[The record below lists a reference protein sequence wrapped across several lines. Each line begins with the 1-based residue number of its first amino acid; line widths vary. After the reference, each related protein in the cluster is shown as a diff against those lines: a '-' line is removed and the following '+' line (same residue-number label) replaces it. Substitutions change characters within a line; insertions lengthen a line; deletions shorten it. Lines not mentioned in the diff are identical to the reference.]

1 MREQP
6 FPTTLYGEWSPAEVQ
21 LLDHIYKS
29 KRGLPEI
36 RADVKQIYANLLA
49 ESRSICEGNFKS
61 IHSKDLEILF
71 SKYDEM
77 FFDGLLYE
85 TIERSGEPI
94 SFRVSKR
101 MTKVGGTTTK
111 YHMARGPGPQSSYEI
126 AISSTLLFS
135 TFYDVDR
142 PVNVTGIE
150 CLDRIECLQRIFEHE
165 LIHLTEML
173 IWDDSSCSRQRFQ
186 SLAFQF
192 FTHTE
197 ATHQLI
203 TPGERAS
210 EKFGIRTGD
219 KVQFCIDD
227 ACYEGFVNRITK
239 RATVLV
245 EDDCSPLYSDGK
257 RYAKYYVP
265 VAKLER
271 VG

>member
-1 MREQP
+1 M
-6 FPTTLYGEWSPAEVQ
+6 Q
-21 LLDHIYKS
+21 LLDHLYKS
-29 KRGLPEI
+29 KRRLPEI
-36 RADVKQIYANLLA
+36 KADVRQIYSSLLGQ
-49 ESRSICEGNFKS
+49 SGSIRAGNFTS
-61 IHSKDLEILF
+61 IHSSDLEFLF
-71 SKYDEM
+71 AKYDEM
-77 FFDGLLYE
+77 FFDGLLNE
-85 TIERSGEPI
+85 TIERSGAPL

-111 YHMARGPGPQSSYEI
+111 YRMARGPGPRSSYEI
-126 AISSTLLFS
+126 AISSTLLFA
-135 TFYDVDR
+135 TFYDVQR
-142 PVNVTGIE
+142 PIMVTGVE
-150 CLDRIECLQRIFEHE
+150 CRDRIECLQRIFEHE

-210 EKFGIRTGD
+210 QKFGIRTGD
-219 KVQFCIDD
+219 KVRFRIDD

-245 EDDCSPLYSDGK
+245 EDNCSPLYSDGK

-265 VAKLER
+265 ISQLEPA
-271 VG
+271 G

>member
-1 MREQP
+1 
-6 FPTTLYGEWSPAEVQ
+6 VQ
-21 LLDHIYKS
+21 LLDHMYKS
-29 KRGLPEI
+29 KRRLPEI
-36 RADVKQIYANLLA
+36 RTDVRSIYTSLLA
-49 ESRSICEGNFKS
+49 ESRWIRQGNFTS
-61 IHSKDLEILF
+61 IHSIDLEFLF
-71 SKYDEM
+71 AKYDDM
-77 FFDGLLYE
+77 FFEGLLAE
-85 TIERSGEPI
+85 TVERAGAPL

-111 YHMARGPGPQSSYEI
+111 YRMSRGPGPTSSYEI

-135 TFYDVDR
+135 TFYDVTR
-142 PVNVTGIE
+142 PVMVTGVE
-150 CLDRIECLQRIFEHE
+150 CQDRVECLQRIFEHE

-197 ATHQLI
+197 ATHELI

-219 KVQFCIDD
+219 KVRFRID
-227 ACYEGFVNRITK
+227 AASYEGFVNRITK

-265 VAKLER
+265 LAQLEP

>member
-1 MREQP
+1 
-6 FPTTLYGEWSPAEVQ
+6 VQ

-29 KRGLPEI
+29 KRRLPEI
-36 RADVKQIYANLLA
+36 RADVSTIYSGLLA
-49 ESRSICEGNFKS
+49 ESQSIREGNFTS
-61 IHSKDLEILF
+61 IRSQDLEILF
-71 SKYDEM
+71 AKYDET

-85 TIERSGEPI
+85 TIERSGAPI
-94 SFRVSKR
+94 SFRISKR

-111 YHMARGPGPQSSYEI
+111 YRMPPGPGPRSSYEI

-135 TFYDVDR
+135 TFYDIDR
-142 PVNVTGIE
+142 PVNVTGVE
-150 CLDRIECLQRIFEHE
+150 CRDRIECLQRIFEHE

-173 IWDDSSCSRQRFQ
+173 IWDDSSCSRRRFQ

-219 KVQFCIDD
+219 KVRFRIDN
-227 ACYEGFVNRITK
+227 ANYEGFVNRITK

-265 VAKLER
+265 ISQLEPAR
-271 VG
+271 

>member
-1 MREQP
+1 M
-6 FPTTLYGEWSPAEVQ
+6 Q

-29 KRGLPEI
+29 KRRLPEI
-36 RADVKQIYANLLA
+36 KADARQIYSSLLDQ
-49 ESRSICEGNFKS
+49 SRFIRAGNFTS
-61 IHSKDLEILF
+61 IHSSDLEFLF
-71 SKYDEM
+71 ARYDET

-85 TIERSGEPI
+85 TIERSGAPI

-111 YHMARGPGPQSSYEI
+111 YRMARGPGPRSSYEI
-126 AISSTLLFS
+126 AISSTLLFA
-135 TFYDVDR
+135 TFYDVQR
-142 PVNVTGIE
+142 PIMVTGVE
-150 CLDRIECLQRIFEHE
+150 CRDRIECLQRIFEHE

-210 EKFGIRTGD
+210 QKFGIRTGD
-219 KVQFCIDD
+219 KVRFRIDD

-245 EDDCSPLYSDGK
+245 EDDCAPLYSYGK

-265 VAKLER
+265 ISQLEPA
-271 VG
+271 G

>member
-1 MREQP
+1 MR
-6 FPTTLYGEWSPAEVQ
+6 
-21 LLDHIYKS
+21 LLDHINKN
-29 KRGLPEI
+29 KRKLQEI
-36 RADVKQIYANLLA
+36 RTDVSSIYSSLLA
-49 ESRSICEGNFKS
+49 ESRWVREGNFTS
-61 IHSKDLEILF
+61 IHSHDLEFLF
-71 SKYDEM
+71 AQYDEL
-77 FFDGLLYE
+77 FFDGLLAE
-85 TIERSGEPI
+85 TIQRAGAPLT
-94 SFRVSKR
+94 FRVSKR

-111 YHMARGPGPQSSYEI
+111 YRMSKGSVPGSSYEI

-135 TFYDVDR
+135 TFYDVSR
-142 PVNVTGIE
+142 PIVVTGVE
-150 CLDRIECLQRIFEHE
+150 CHDRVECLQRIFEHE

-173 IWDDSSCSRQRFQ
+173 VWDDSSCSRQRFQ

-219 KVQFCIDD
+219 RVRFRIDS
-227 ACYEGFVNRITK
+227 ASYEGFVNRITK

-257 RYAKYYVP
+257 RYAKFYVP
-265 VAKLER
+265 ISQLEPIQ
-271 VG
+271 